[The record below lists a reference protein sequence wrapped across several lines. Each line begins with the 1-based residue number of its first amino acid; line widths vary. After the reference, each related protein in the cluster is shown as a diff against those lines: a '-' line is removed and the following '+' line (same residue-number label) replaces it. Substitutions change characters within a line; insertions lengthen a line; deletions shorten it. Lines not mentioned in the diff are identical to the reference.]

1 MKKHVYVSKPLDSH
15 GLIDWTETE
24 DQTWSTLIHRQ
35 TEVIKN
41 RACQEFS
48 HALDLVSFPKDKT
61 PQLKDVNKKLMA
73 QTGWQVQNVAALI
86 QPDEFFTLLSNKKFP
101 AATFIRIP
109 EELDYLQEPDIFHEL
124 FGHVPL
130 LSHPTYAHFVHE
142 FGKKALTLDPKDR
155 SRLFR
160 LFWFTVE
167 FGLINTQD
175 GVRAYGAGILSSIG
189 ETQYALTDQSQK
201 KPFSL
206 MDALRTP
213 FRVDIM
219 QPLYYVINSFDDLYK
234 ILDVDIKK
242 ELDESRVL
250 KDFAPLFP
258 PKPKKTETDT
268 DGVMAC

>member
-1 MKKHVYVSKPLDSH
+1 MKKHVYVSKPLDSA
-15 GLIDWTETE
+15 GLIDWTTTE
-24 DQTWSTLIHRQ
+24 DNTWKTLINRQ
-35 TEVIKN
+35 QEVVKN
-41 RACQEFS
+41 RACPEFIE
-48 HALDLVSFPKDKT
+48 ALDHVGFDKT
-61 PQLKDVNKKLMA
+61 RVPQLNDVNKKLLA
-73 QTGWQVQNVAALI
+73 KTGWQVKDVAALI
-86 QPDEFFTLLSNKKFP
+86 QPDEFFNLLSNKKFP

-142 FGKKALTLDPKDR
+142 FGKKALSLSPKDR

-167 FGLINTQD
+167 FGLINTKD
-175 GVRAYGAGILSSIG
+175 GLRAYGAGILSSIG
-189 ETQYALTDQSQK
+189 ETQYALTDKSQK

-219 QPLYYVINSFDDLYK
+219 QPLYYVIDSFDDLFK
-234 ILDVDIKK
+234 VLDIDIKQQ
-242 ELDESRVL
+242 LDESRVL
-250 KDFAPLFP
+250 GDFPTLFT
-258 PKPKKTETDT
+258 PKPKKTETD
-268 DGVMAC
+268 GSMAC